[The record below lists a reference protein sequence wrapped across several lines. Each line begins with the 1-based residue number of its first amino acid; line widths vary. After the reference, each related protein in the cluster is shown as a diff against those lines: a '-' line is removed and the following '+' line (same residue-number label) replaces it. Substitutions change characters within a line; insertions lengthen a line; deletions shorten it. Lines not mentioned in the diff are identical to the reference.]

1 MYFSKQAFDEG
12 GAIMSSI
19 IGKNKYESYINDKI
33 KKRKIM
39 GKGAINRESI

>member
-1 MYFSKQAFDEG
+1 MYFSKRVFDEG

-19 IGKNKYESYINDKI
+19 IGKNKYESYISDKI
-33 KKRKIM
+33 KKKII